1 MEEYLIKINLL
12 TDSVFGSGNS
22 VPGFIDVDVLYDEY
36 GFPYINGK
44 TFKGKLAEMA
54 TVFVN
59 MIKSL
64 PEFEEYGDE
73 FQRKKDQIFGAAN
86 TYSHNKLKFSD
97 CEISKNVREY
107 FTTYMKNSNISPNEI
122 LEALTHT
129 ETVTSIDYDR
139 GVAKKN
145 SLHNFRVTNRG
156 ITLYSVILSPTEL
169 DDDEKIIL
177 SSACS
182 LLRHIGSYE
191 TKGKGHVEVS
201 LFYKGNNVTSDFIKL
216 LEKKVKT
223 DA

>member
-12 TDSVFGSGNS
+12 TDAVFGSGNS
-22 VPGFIDVDVLYDEY
+22 VPGFVDVDILYDAY

-44 TFKGKLAEMA
+44 TLKGKLAEMA

-59 MIKSL
+59 MINSI
-64 PEFEEYGDE
+64 PELKEHGEYY
-73 FQRKKDQIFGAAN
+73 QRKKETLFGVAN
-86 TYSHNKLKFSD
+86 KYYHNKLKFSD

-107 FTTYMKNSNISPNEI
+107 FIAHMESSNISPNEI
-122 LEALTHT
+122 LEALTHM
-129 ETVTSIDYDR
+129 ETITSIDYDK
-139 GVAKKN
+139 GAAKKN
-145 SLHNFRVTNRG
+145 SLRSYRIVNRG
-156 ITLYSVILSPTEL
+156 IALYSVILSPAKL

-201 LFYKGNNVTSDFIKL
+201 LFCNGNNVTSDYIKL
-216 LEKKVKT
+216 LEKKVKIN
-223 DA
+223 A